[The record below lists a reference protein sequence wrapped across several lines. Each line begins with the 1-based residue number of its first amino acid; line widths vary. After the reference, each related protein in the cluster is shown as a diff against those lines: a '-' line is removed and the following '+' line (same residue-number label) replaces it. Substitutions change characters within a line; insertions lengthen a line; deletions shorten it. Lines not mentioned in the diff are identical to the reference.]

1 MLLLQED
8 DETLQF
14 IRRAVENKE
23 KPAELTSRAW
33 PPDARHYLSMFDNLF
48 IGSDGLLRLH
58 KPGRNSLSQK
68 PVLCLPADT
77 WDKIIKEVHRAGGH
91 CGINSTT
98 ERFCRSFY
106 IPRVKCEVM
115 DVIKACEECQQKQLT
130 NKPQRHTL
138 ISVLE
143 GYPFQKISIDYVG
156 PFNEVR
162 GKRYIFTAR
171 CGFSKWIEATAV
183 KSATAE
189 AAISFLVND
198 VFRRF
203 GMPEIIHSDNGSHFT
218 SRMLGQVATSLGIR
232 TTRTPVYHPA
242 SNPVE
247 RAHRDLNNMLRAIGA
262 ETGQDWVTCL
272 PAALMAMNTNV
283 HSGTQFSPFQL
294 LFGRDPPLPIEIAF
308 AKPEEREEIF
318 TKAEEYA
325 KDIKERIQVA
335 YKYAR
340 ENLKMAVERR
350 RNSYL
355 KAKQGYKPGDLA
367 WLFTPVSK
375 PNLARKLQ
383 NHWSGPWTVTR
394 VLSAVLYE
402 ILAPPNWN
410 LPEPRQVVAVDRLA
424 PFRLTEPEDVPPE
437 EAADLRMEGDEF
449 VERPSVD
456 DETDPEETDDRTLT
470 PHSELNEEDEEEDS
484 VTEEIGDEAAEP
496 DEAPDLQPEELQN
509 EPPPPEPQPQGAR
522 AKEPVQPTPTP
533 AKPPAEEVENRR
545 HRRNRSIAPEV
556 RPAMVPR
563 RNLFPEPEVAQP
575 SQYEQETSRAMESGR
590 PSRTR
595 MPTRRDPSFEWDFQP
610 GWRKKK

>member
-14 IRRAVENKE
+14 VRQAVERKE
-23 KPAELTSRAW
+23 KPTDLTSRAL
-33 PPDARHYLSMFDNLF
+33 PPDARHYLSMFDRLF

-58 KPGRNSLSQK
+58 KPGNTTLSRK

-77 WDKIIKEVHRAGGH
+77 WDKVIKEVHRAGGH

-115 DVIKACEECQQKQLT
+115 DVLKACEECQQKQLT

-143 GYPFQKISIDYVG
+143 GYPFQKISIDFVG
-156 PFNEVR
+156 PLHEVR
-162 GKRYIFTAR
+162 GKKYVFTAR
-171 CGFSKWIEATAV
+171 DCFSKWLEATAV

-203 GMPEIIHSDNGSHFT
+203 GIPETIHSDNGSHFT

-247 RAHRDLNNMLRAIGA
+247 RAHRDLNDMLRAIGV

-283 HSGTQFSPFQL
+283 HSGTKFSPFQL

-308 AKPEEREEIF
+308 AKPEDQKEVS
-318 TKAEEYA
+318 TKVEEYA
-325 KDIKERIQVA
+325 NDIKKRIQMA

-355 KAKQGYKPGDLA
+355 KAKQGYEPGDLA

-375 PNLARKLQ
+375 PNVARKLQ

-394 VLSAVLYE
+394 ALSAVLYE

-410 LPEPRQVVAVDRLA
+410 LPEPRQVVAIDRLA

-449 VERPSVD
+449 VERPDVKDED
-456 DETDPEETDDRTLT
+456 DSEEPDNRTLT
-470 PHSELNEEDEEEDS
+470 PHSELEDENTDS
-484 VTEEIGDEAAEP
+484 ITEEIGEAAAEP
-496 DEAPDLQPEELQN
+496 DEVPDLEDEEVQPLDPQLQ
-509 EPPPPEPQPQGAR
+509 EPQRQGAR
-522 AKEPVQPTPTP
+522 AKEPTKPTPTP
-533 AKPPAEEVENRR
+533 AKQLVEETEARR
-545 HRRNRSIAPEV
+545 HRRNRSIAPEL
-556 RPAMVPR
+556 RPTMVPR
-563 RNLFPEPEVAQP
+563 RNLFPEPEVTQP
-575 SQYEQETSRAMESGR
+575 SQYDQETSRALESGR
-590 PSRTR
+590 PSRAR
-595 MPTRRDPSFEWDFQP
+595 MPARRDPSFEWDFQP